1 VKPIPVK
8 KVYGVERNENAAMIL
23 SERGLARL
31 ASSHPRSEARKLTA
45 GEKGPAGE
53 AMMGNRTT
61 PVILGVDAG
70 KLASLEDATEP
81 SELFD
86 EIGQQRGD

>member
-1 VKPIPVK
+1 MK

-23 SERGLARL
+23 SERGLTRL
-31 ASSHPRSEARKLTA
+31 ASSLPRSKARNKSSS